1 MKNNKARKNPSKKWT
16 ERQERER
23 DNILHPELFSVP
35 RHSHLLMTKER
46 RTGEERSL
54 VGKYLKLAD
63 IALSDPV
70 EDGPSSQAKDRR
82 DKKRD
87 SAA

>member
-1 MKNNKARKNPSKKWT
+1 MKNNKPRKKLPAKWT
-16 ERQERER
+16 DRQERER
-23 DNILHPELFSVP
+23 DNILHPGLFSVP

-63 IALSDPV
+63 IALSNAD
-70 EDGPSSQAKDRR
+70 EDDAKSQSKNRR
-82 DKKRD
+82 DKKGNN
-87 SAA
+87 AA